1 MDLENSIDNFVA
13 KIRLGID
20 FFQEAG
26 AVLVKMLDIDPHCFE
41 QIIRQTRTTGNAWIT
56 LDVLKTFEQIG
67 RKTLA
72 VDAMFLPRHV
82 LDRMLEMPVQTQVA
96 IASKQVRVISGL
108 RQGRH
113 HETKKHLSDLTRREA
128 PVVLGPSGVRSVAEQ
143 KKILNADNPPKR
155 LGRFTIIV
163 MNGKPFIRHSTKTGY
178 SAKLVLDDKNECE
191 VEIHTAV

>member
-26 AVLVKMLDIDPHCFE
+26 TVLVKMLDVDPHCFE
-41 QIIRQTRTTGNAWIT
+41 QIIRQTRATGNAWIT
-56 LDVLKTFEQIG
+56 IDVLKTFEQIG

-82 LDRMLEMPVQTQVA
+82 LDRVLEMPVETQAA
-96 IASKQVRVISGL
+96 IATKQVRVISGL
-108 RQGRH
+108 RRGHH
-113 HETKKHLSDLTRREA
+113 HEIKKHLSELTRREA
-128 PVVLGPSGVRSVAEQ
+128 PIVLGPGGVRTIAEQ
-143 KKILNADNPPKR
+143 TRILNAEKPAKR

-191 VEIHTAV
+191 VEIHTAI